1 MKIRLYFA
9 LLAAA
14 LLLPMSALAQK
25 TAYGYTMYP
34 ATSPAMISFTTDN
47 PSSTTTLGTYG
58 KAEPRS
64 GAAVKGKLYMM
75 GIDDD
80 FYSWFYTMDL
90 TTGESETIKK
100 LGDITIPTDMTYDY
114 TTETM
119 YSIANSETVDGVS
132 ALSTVDLETGKIT
145 CVCEDLGQIL
155 KAIAIDARGQLYGLN
170 KAAVLFKVNKET
182 GEMEQIGATGVSL
195 ATWFGF
201 HSMEFDRETGT
212 LYLAAWTSDEKT
224 MLYTI
229 DTATARATLVG
240 AIGNGSH
247 TVALAIP
254 YQPAGGLAPDKVTE
268 ATITADED
276 GELQALLTWVNPA
289 NDYSG
294 NPLEGTITIEIVNTV
309 TGEKTVLEDCQA
321 GEAMRHA
328 VTVDEAGMY
337 EFTLVAVNDAGASLE
352 QYVEAWI
359 GHDVPAA
366 VGNAKA
372 KLCRTQY
379 LVNELSWETPATG
392 AHGGYLDKE
401 SLKYDV
407 VRMNDG
413 KTIAADLTATSLND
427 TKLIDELTRYSYKIV
442 AKNDDGEG
450 ESVLTNDLVN
460 GPAVECPYV
469 APFNSW
475 EESGQYWT
483 VLDGNDDKYPFV
495 WYNDFMNMFGQGYD
509 KGYYIYQKHDVFY
522 AFDFIIS
529 PPISFTEGHE
539 YKITATV
546 SNDDIAG
553 YREESFLFYTFAD
566 YSLDGAT
573 PLGYNSFTVK
583 HPGEFRDYSLT
594 FTVEDDGLGTDH
606 DTFASF
612 IALCCNSHY
621 DMGMLLVSSMSIEDL
636 TPEPQPV
643 TGDVNGDGNVNIS
656 DVNVII
662 DMILSGKYATT
673 GDVNSDGNINIS
685 DVNAIIAIILAS

>member
-1 MKIRLYFA
+1 
-9 LLAAA
+9 
-14 LLLPMSALAQK
+14 
-25 TAYGYTMYP
+25 
-34 ATSPAMISFTTDN
+34 
-47 PSSTTTLGTYG
+47 
-58 KAEPRS
+58 
-64 GAAVKGKLYMM
+64 
-75 GIDDD
+75 
-80 FYSWFYTMDL
+80 
-90 TTGESETIKK
+90 
-100 LGDITIPTDMTYDY
+100 
-114 TTETM
+114 
-119 YSIANSETVDGVS
+119 
-132 ALSTVDLETGKIT
+132 
-145 CVCEDLGQIL
+145 
-155 KAIAIDARGQLYGLN
+155 
-170 KAAVLFKVNKET
+170 
-182 GEMEQIGATGVSL
+182 
-195 ATWFGF
+195 
-201 HSMEFDRETGT
+201 
-212 LYLAAWTSDEKT
+212 
-224 MLYTI
+224 
-229 DTATARATLVG
+229 
-240 AIGNGSH
+240 
-247 TVALAIP
+247 
-254 YQPAGGLAPDKVTE
+254 
-268 ATITADED
+268 
-276 GELQALLTWVNPA
+276 
-289 NDYSG
+289 
-294 NPLEGTITIEIVNTV
+294 
-309 TGEKTVLEDCQA
+309 
-321 GEAMRHA
+321 
-328 VTVDEAGMY
+328 
-337 EFTLVAVNDAGASLE
+337 
-352 QYVEAWI
+352 
-359 GHDVPAA
+359 
-366 VGNAKA
+366 
-372 KLCRTQY
+372 
-379 LVNELSWETPATG
+379 
-392 AHGGYLDKE
+392 
-401 SLKYDV
+401 
-407 VRMNDG
+407 MNDG